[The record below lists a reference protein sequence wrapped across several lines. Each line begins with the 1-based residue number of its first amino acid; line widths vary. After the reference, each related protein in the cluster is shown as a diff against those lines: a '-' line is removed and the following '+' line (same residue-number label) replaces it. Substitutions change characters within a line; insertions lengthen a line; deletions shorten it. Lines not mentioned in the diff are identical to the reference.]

1 MGTGY
6 RERRRGGI
14 QPRYGSFEVLVAAAD
29 RALYAAKEAGR
40 DRTEVARDV
49 APRTRTP
56 PPPLRERTP
65 TKTPEPAPKTVL
77 VVDDDDAVRRFLVRA
92 LAKAGYQ
99 TQDTDDPHEVIR
111 RYEDGTADIDLLITD
126 VMMPRMNGLTLVDRI
141 SGFAPDLRVVYMSG
155 YMHGQVSWEG
165 LPGSVVSFL
174 EKPIDLAKLLE
185 TVRDA
190 LYGEPCPQVT
200 GTADL

>member
-1 MGTGY
+1 M
-6 RERRRGGI
+6 
-14 QPRYGSFEVLVAAAD
+14 AAAD

-40 DRTEVARDV
+40 DRIEVVQDV

-56 PPPLRERTP
+56 PLGGRTQTGTLERVT
-65 TKTPEPAPKTVL
+65 ATVL
-77 VVDDDDAVRRFLVRA
+77 VVDDDDSVRGFLTRA

-111 RYEDGTADIDLLITD
+111 RYENGADDIDLLITD

-165 LPGSVVSFL
+165 LPGSVVGFL
-174 EKPIDLAKLLE
+174 EKPIVLAKLLR

-190 LYGEPCPQVT
+190 LDGDPSTEVER
-200 GTADL
+200 TADLADTLLRGR